1 MTQDQGALKPDYPWQ
16 KIGWISFAVIM
27 VVSSLLGFVVLSRYQ
42 LNAEPLDIW
51 GAICRG
57 LGITFDSN
65 TTGSPQPPLRIP
77 TDVAWTRATLDQI
90 RAGDAERGA
99 HVALNCVACHA
110 GTAANPAH
118 LIPTLDGMDAA
129 STFKQL
135 ADYRSG
141 KRLWGVMGAIAK
153 ALTIQDSADVA
164 AHFATRTGQLQANS
178 PERVPQGGRAF
189 RQSDPAARLVFAG
202 DPQRGIAPCS
212 ACHGPSGFRLGAP
225 TLTGQYAAYIE
236 RQLGSFAQGIR
247 HNDIYEQMRAI
258 ARQLTPDEMKAL
270 ADFYGSQAREPRIA
284 KN

>member
-1 MTQDQGALKPDYPWQ
+1 MTHDQGALKPDYPWSR
-16 KIGWISFAVIM
+16 IGWISFAVIM

-42 LNAEPLDIW
+42 LNGEPLDIW
-51 GAICRG
+51 NAICRG
-57 LGITFDSN
+57 LGIASDSSPA
-65 TTGSPQPPLRIP
+65 GSPQPALRIP
-77 TDVAWTRATLDQI
+77 TTVVWTQATLDQI

-99 HVALNCVACHA
+99 HVALNCSACHEK
-110 GTAANPAH
+110 TAANPAH
-118 LIPTLDGMDAA
+118 LNPTLDGMDAA

-153 ALTIQDSADVA
+153 ALTIEDSADVA
-164 AHFATRTGQLQANS
+164 AYFAARSGQLQVNL

-189 RQSDPAARLVFAG
+189 RQGNPAARLVFAG
-202 DPQRGIAPCS
+202 DQQRGIAPCS
-212 ACHGPSGFRLGAP
+212 ACHGPGGFRLGAP
-225 TLTGQYAAYIE
+225 PLTGQYAAYIE

-258 ARQLTPDEMKAL
+258 AGQLTLDEMKAL
-270 ADFYGSQAREPRIA
+270 AEFYGSQGREPKTA

>member
-1 MTQDQGALKPDYPWQ
+1 MTHEQGALKPDYPWT

-27 VVSSLLGFVVLSRYQ
+27 VVSSLLGFVALSRYQ
-42 LNAEPLDIW
+42 LNAPPLDLW
-51 GAICRG
+51 SAICRG
-57 LGITFDSN
+57 LGIAVD
-65 TTGSPQPPLRIP
+65 GGPARSPQPALRTP
-77 TDVAWTRATLDQI
+77 TNVAWTKATLDQI
-90 RAGDAERGA
+90 RAGDANRGA
-99 HVALNCVACHA
+99 QVALNCSACHE
-110 GTAANPAH
+110 GTSANPAH

-129 STFKQL
+129 SIFKQL

-141 KRLWGVMGAIAK
+141 KRQWGVMGAIAQ

-164 AHFATRTGQLQANS
+164 AYFSTRTGQLQANL
-178 PERVPQGGRAF
+178 PERVPEGGRAF
-189 RQSDPAARLVFAG
+189 RQSDPAARLGFAG

-212 ACHGPSGFRLGAP
+212 ACHGPGGFRLGAP
-225 TLTGQYAAYIE
+225 PLTGQYAAYIE

-270 ADFYGSQAREPRIA
+270 ADFYGSQGREVRTA

>member
-1 MTQDQGALKPDYPWQ
+1 MAHDQGALKLDYPWTQ
-16 KIGWISFAVIM
+16 IGWISFAVII

-42 LNAEPLDIW
+42 LNGDPLDMW

-57 LGITFDSN
+57 LGIAVDSSPA
-65 TTGSPQPPLRIP
+65 GSPQPALRIP
-77 TDVAWTRATLDQI
+77 TTVAWTQATLDRI

-99 HVALNCVACHA
+99 HVALNCVACHE
-110 GTAANPAH
+110 GTAANPAY
-118 LIPTLDGMDAA
+118 LVPALDGMDAA
-129 STFKQL
+129 SIFKQL

-141 KRLWGVMGAIAK
+141 KRLWGVMDAIAK
-153 ALTIQDSADVA
+153 ALSIQDSADVA
-164 AHFATRTGQLQANS
+164 AYFSTRTGQLQANL
-178 PERVPQGGRAF
+178 PQRVPQGGRAF
-189 RQSDPAARLVFAG
+189 RQSDPAARLVLAG

-212 ACHGPSGFRLGAP
+212 ACHGPGGFRLGAP
-225 TLTGQYAAYIE
+225 PLTGQYTAYIE

-270 ADFYGSQAREPRIA
+270 AEFYGSQGRELRTA

>member
-1 MTQDQGALKPDYPWQ
+1 MTHDQGALRPDYPWTR
-16 KIGWISFAVIM
+16 IGWISFAVIM

-42 LNAEPLDIW
+42 QNDAPLDLW

-57 LGITFDSN
+57 LGITFDGSA
-65 TTGSPQPPLRIP
+65 TGSPQPALRIQ
-77 TDVAWTRATLDQI
+77 TDVAWTTATLDQI

-99 HVALNCVACHA
+99 HVALNCVACHQ
-110 GTAANPAH
+110 GTTANSAH
-118 LIPTLDGMDAA
+118 LVPTLDGMDAA
-129 STFKQL
+129 SLFKQL

-164 AHFATRTGQLQANS
+164 AYFATRTGQLQTNL
-178 PERVPQGGRAF
+178 PEPVSQGGRAF

-202 DPQRGIAPCS
+202 DQQRGIAPCA

-225 TLTGQYAAYIE
+225 PLTGQYAAYIE

-258 ARQLTPDEMKAL
+258 SRQLTPNEMKAL

>member
-1 MTQDQGALKPDYPWQ
+1 MTYDQGALKRDYPWSQ
-16 KIGWISFAVIM
+16 IGWISFAVIM

-42 LNAEPLDIW
+42 LNGEPLDIW

-57 LGITFDSN
+57 LGIAVDSSPS
-65 TTGSPQPPLRIP
+65 GSPQPALRIP
-77 TDVAWTRATLDQI
+77 TTVAWTQATLNQI

-99 HVALNCVACHA
+99 QVALNCAACHESTSA
-110 GTAANPAH
+110 DPAH

-129 STFKQL
+129 SIFKQL
-135 ADYRSG
+135 SDYRSG
-141 KRLWGVMGAIAK
+141 KRLWGAMSAIAK
-153 ALTIQDSADVA
+153 TLTVEDSADVA
-164 AHFATRTGQLQANS
+164 AYFATRTGQLQANL
-178 PERVPQGGRAF
+178 PERIPQGGRAF
-189 RQSDPAARLVFAG
+189 RQSDPAARLALAG

-212 ACHGPSGFRLGAP
+212 ACHGPGGFRLGAP
-225 TLTGQYAAYIE
+225 PLTGQYTAYIE

-270 ADFYGSQAREPRIA
+270 AEFYGSPGRELRTA